1 MRDRETVRNG
11 GETRKEIERN
21 EGETAWRNDET
32 EGLEKNRVRAGRWL
46 AETSDFSAKNPNFLV
61 IRF

>member
-1 MRDRETVRNG
+1 MRD
-11 GETRKEIERN
+11 KEIERN
-21 EGETAWRNDET
+21 EDETAWRNDET
-32 EGLEKNRVRAGRWL
+32 EGLEKKRVRTGRWL

>member
-1 MRDRETVRNG
+1 MRD
-11 GETRKEIERN
+11 KEIERN

-32 EGLEKNRVRAGRWL
+32 GLQKRTELELGDCWQRP
-46 AETSDFSAKNPNFLV
+46 SDFSAKISNFLV

>member
-1 MRDRETVRNG
+1 MRD
-11 GETRKEIERN
+11 KEIERN

-61 IRF
+61 IRFLTGPTLSTDC